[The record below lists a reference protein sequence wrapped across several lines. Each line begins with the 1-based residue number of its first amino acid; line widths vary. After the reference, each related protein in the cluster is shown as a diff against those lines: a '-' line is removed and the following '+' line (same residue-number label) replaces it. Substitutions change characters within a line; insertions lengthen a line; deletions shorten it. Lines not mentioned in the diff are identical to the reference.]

1 VTNDEVKI
9 MIRVRPNARRN
20 EISGS
25 SAGAWQ
31 VRVAAP
37 AVRGKANEEL
47 IGYLSH
53 LLGISRDQLSI
64 ARGLTGRSKTISI
77 SGLTNDKYQRL
88 DRGAGRGATEQSQKR
103 CLIPE
108 PAFRIM
114 NRKILIIIGTISTG
128 LGIIGILVPVLPTTP
143 FLLLAA
149 ACYARSSERFH
160 SWLLNNRGTTSREKA
175 PHPGSRR

>member
-77 SGLTNDKYQRL
+77 SGLTAEQVEERL
-88 DRGAGRGATEQSQKR
+88 NK
-103 CLIPE
+103 
-108 PAFRIM
+108 
-114 NRKILIIIGTISTG
+114 
-128 LGIIGILVPVLPTTP
+128 
-143 FLLLAA
+143 
-149 ACYARSSERFH
+149 ARS
-160 SWLLNNRGTTSREKA
+160 GA
-175 PHPGSRR
+175 